1 MKRIARRIMK
11 RVTVEAAAGLALT
24 GMLFMT
30 ARYAGLAV
38 SGSSVHIGKERPVV
52 VLDSGH
58 GGNDPGKVG
67 VDKSLEKDINLA
79 ITLKLKEYL
88 EQSDVEVVLTR
99 EDDRG
104 LYTER
109 DRSKKAAD
117 MKKRCQLIEAAKPE
131 IVVSIHQNSY
141 HEESVSGGQVFY
153 YKGSEKGKRLA
164 ELIQGRF
171 DYLLGKENR
180 RQVKA
185 NDNYYLLL
193 HVKCPIVIVE
203 CGFLS
208 NWKEAKMLNSPEYQ
222 DRLAWTIHMGIMEY
236 LNSR

>member
-79 ITLKLKEYL
+79 ITLKLKEIGRA
-88 EQSDVEVVLTR
+88 SCR
-99 EDDRG
+99 ER
-104 LYTER
+104 
-109 DRSKKAAD
+109 
-117 MKKRCQLIEAAKPE
+117 
-131 IVVSIHQNSY
+131 V
-141 HEESVSGGQVFY
+141 
-153 YKGSEKGKRLA
+153 
-164 ELIQGRF
+164 
-171 DYLLGKENR
+171 
-180 RQVKA
+180 
-185 NDNYYLLL
+185 
-193 HVKCPIVIVE
+193 
-203 CGFLS
+203 
-208 NWKEAKMLNSPEYQ
+208 
-222 DRLAWTIHMGIMEY
+222 
-236 LNSR
+236 

>member
-1 MKRIARRIMK
+1 MKRIAQRIMK

-30 ARYAGLAV
+30 ARYAGLAA

-88 EQSDVEVVLTR
+88 EQSDVKVILTR

-104 LYTER
+104 LYTEK
-109 DRSKKAAD
+109 DHSKKAAD
-117 MKKRCQLIEAAKPE
+117 MKKRCQIIEAAKPE

-141 HEESVSGGQVFY
+141 HEEYVKGAQVFY
-153 YKGSEKGKRLA
+153 YATSQNSKRLA
-164 ELIQGRF
+164 DIIQEQLKSLDSENHREAKGNDSYF
-171 DYLLGKENR
+171 LLK
-180 RQVKA
+180 KTS
-185 NDNYYLLL
+185 
-193 HVKCPIVIVE
+193 KPIVIVE
-203 CGFLS
+203 YCVS
-208 NWKEAKMLNSPEYQ
+208 
-222 DRLAWTIHMGIMEY
+222 DRQNGL
-236 LNSR
+236 